1 MINIPQSD
9 IETLKDL
16 LKRSGNASTVGREDL
31 CRSIE
36 ISTNFYPR
44 NLMLEGDDV
53 YINSLFTYL
62 QDMKKLKSFYKL
74 CEKLEH
80 HSKDTP
86 YEYNLL
92 RIKRIIERKLD
103 ILELVNIFRNHN
115 FTNIFNDCNFAYQ
128 KCLLHKE
135 NIIIP
140 SNLDKTLDKNIEILE
155 NLDNHK
161 YDQDNNLSL
170 LDFFVYYLKLNIHD
184 KFPEL
189 FKELDIWQN
198 TYQNNLDNLINI
210 INQQEAN
217 RQNNP
222 VENSDSCLLVTIEE
236 GNNLII
242 KAWLIKNINEYCGS
256 NDNNTW
262 QEIPNDYK
270 CKTKLNFRNL
280 QRYLP
285 GLLDNFLFNIPDGFG
300 MVKKI
305 QLFLPYKYIISVD
318 TFLIERQER
327 DIYLGAHF
335 EVNIRFLE
343 RTRKPKNAQEI
354 EIMYQWKDKCKNLK
368 NTNQINFQTLENS
381 SDRNKLIEQLN
392 PVSAT
397 ILTFALQTQTD
408 KTIKIMNVLYNT
420 GIPLALWVREETNNY
435 QTELEKLSKLSCLIN
450 LSKEVKNIRKTAYN
464 QGIQND
470 HIGNHLSFLW
480 DDYDLLP
487 PTSKLS
493 MP

>member
-1 MINIPQSD
+1 MRNLNSSD
-9 IETLKDL
+9 IATLKNL
-16 LKRSGNASTVGREDL
+16 LSLSGEITDNRNVRENF
-31 CRSIE
+31 CKSIGIE
-36 ISTNFYPR
+36 IDDISPEGLATLGDKPFIDTLLGYLERTDNTSAFYQLCVR
-44 NLMLEGDDV
+44 IERHFNG
-53 YINSLFTYL
+53 S
-62 QDMKKLKSFYKL
+62 LKSRGDLKKIKSKL
-74 CEKLEH
+74 RVLKLV
-80 HSKDTP
+80 T
-86 YEYNLL
+86 
-92 RIKRIIERKLD
+92 ILD
-103 ILELVNIFRNHN
+103 KNNFFTIF
-115 FTNIFNDCNFAYQ
+115 DKCDSAYQ
-128 KCLLHKE
+128 KCFLHKE

-217 RQNNP
+217 RQNNS
-222 VENSDSCLLVTIEE
+222 VENSDSCLFVAIEE

-242 KAWLIKNINEYCGS
+242 KAWVIKNINEYCAY
-256 NDNNTW
+256 NDNSAW

-270 CKTKLNFRNL
+270 CKTKLSFRNL
-280 QRYLP
+280 YKHLP
-285 GLLDNFLFNIPDGFG
+285 GLLDEFLFNIPDEFG
-300 MVKKI
+300 IVKKI
-305 QLFLPYKYIISVD
+305 QLFLPYKYIIPVD
-318 TFLIERQER
+318 TFLIKRQKRE
-327 DIYLGAHF
+327 IYLGAHY

-343 RTRKPKNAQEI
+343 RTKKPMTIDEK
-354 EIMYQWKDKCKNLK
+354 EIMIQWKNKCNLLK
-368 NTNQINFQTLENS
+368 QINTITFQTLENS
-381 SDRNKLIEQLN
+381 SNRDQLIDQLN
-392 PVSAT
+392 ETLAT
-397 ILTFALQTQTD
+397 RLNFTLQTNDEIQ
-408 KTIKIMNVLYNT
+408 KIMDVLYNT
-420 GIPLALWVREETNNY
+420 GIPLALWVRKETNNY
-435 QTELEKLSKLSCLIN
+435 QQELENLSNSSCLIN